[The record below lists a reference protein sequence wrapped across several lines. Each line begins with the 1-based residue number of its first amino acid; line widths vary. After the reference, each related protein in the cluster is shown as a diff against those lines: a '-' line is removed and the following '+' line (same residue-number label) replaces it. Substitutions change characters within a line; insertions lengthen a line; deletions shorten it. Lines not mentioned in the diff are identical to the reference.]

1 MCSLLREGAHR
12 FSKLSVNIYIMRKR
26 YISPMSDVIIMETES
41 VIATS
46 GNGEISGEV
55 EIPNGGEIPFESSK
69 REPAWMGDGD
79 DNYWS

>member
-1 MCSLLREGAHR
+1 MVMCSLLREGAHR

-41 VIATS
+41 VIASSDGVIGTL
-46 GNGEISGEV
+46 
-55 EIPNGGEIPFESSK
+55 PDGGHTDFESAHK
-69 REPAWMGDGD
+69 NPDWVTDNG